1 MRRFIRSSAVALATA
16 IALGFILAP
25 PAGAQNIASLYH
37 VTPADA
43 GAFEAALAEHVAHR
57 IEQGDP
63 WGWTVMQVVSGEDLG
78 DFIYRSGSHEWA
90 DFDAYDEGFGG
101 EAGQHYQETVA
112 PHVADT
118 RQWMT
123 VTDTAN
129 SRWPAEWDDIHLIG
143 VTRYHLEPGMQEQFD
158 EIIGT
163 IHGAIVDA
171 DWPIYYSWAYM
182 AAGTGGPQRT
192 LAVFHENWAD
202 FEQPDT
208 PFMEM
213 LQEQLGEDETK
224 NVMERFGETY
234 RYIENMV
241 LRVRMDLAVPPA
253 SQNDN

>member
-1 MRRFIRSSAVALATA
+1 MRAFIRSCSAALATA
-16 IALGFILAP
+16 MAFGFVLAP
-25 PAGAQNIASLYH
+25 TAGAQDLARLYH

-57 IEQGDP
+57 IDQGDP
-63 WGWTVMQVVSGEDLG
+63 WGWTVMQVVSGEDFG
-78 DFIYRSGSHEWA
+78 DFVYRSGGHEWA
-90 DFDAYDEGFGG
+90 DFDAYDEGFSG
-101 EAGQHYQETVA
+101 EATAHYQETVA

-118 RQWMT
+118 RQWVT
-123 VTDTAN
+123 ATDTAN
-129 SRWPAEWDDIHLIG
+129 SRLPADWDDIHLIG
-143 VTRYHLEPGMQEQFD
+143 VTTYHLEPGMQQQFD
-158 EIIGT
+158 EVIGT

-171 DWPIYYSWAYM
+171 DWPMYYSWTYM

-241 LRVRMDLAVPPA
+241 VRVRMDLAIPPA
-253 SQNDN
+253 SQSDN